1 MRMMNLCLFLSLSLF
16 CMNELIVGISLKI
29 MCCTCPPI
37 MGCADDCSLMCNI
50 TTTLN
55 GLVKAGKSS
64 EKTKN

>member
-1 MRMMNLCLFLSLSLF
+1 MMNLCLFLSLSPF
-16 CMNELIVGISLKI
+16 WMNDTTI